1 VSQAE
6 ILDRIQQ
13 AFADAFIPVEGEL
26 NAETAFDEIDGLD
39 SVSRVRLFLSLED
52 AFAIEISPRE
62 GSRLNTI
69 GDILKLVLEKQNSDR
84 SPHAKG

>member
-6 ILDRIQQ
+6 ILDRIRQ

-26 NAETAFDEIDGLD
+26 TADTGFDEIDGLD

-69 GDILKLVLEKQNSDR
+69 GDVIALVESKQQLDR
-84 SPHAKG
+84 

>member
-26 NAETAFDEIDGLD
+26 TADTGFDEIDGLD

-62 GSRLNTI
+62 GSRLNAV
-69 GDILKLVLEKQNSDR
+69 GDIITLIQAKQR
-84 SPHAKG
+84 